1 MHIAKYLALIMAF
14 GVLVAAP
21 SHAAMDDNQP
31 FAVTSTGFGAKGSF
45 KAIVEAFHAIYRN
58 AYPGTAATAKP
69 SSSAGGMVAVAKGE
83 SDIHYSVTTI
93 DYEYGLA
100 GKAPFQEKMPDGK
113 LLHMFTLMDNLDLYY
128 LARKKWADSNGIKTI
143 ADIARVKPK
152 MNLGMNR
159 KGILLTNVTIAD
171 LFDAYGFSPEDVL
184 KWGGNIAYNAS
195 RASLQDLRDG
205 KTDLMIEFGIQPD
218 ARIVDISKTRDLVWL
233 QPDRQVLEKIA
244 AKRDF
249 QMATIP
255 GSFYNFLT
263 SDVPTL
269 RAGATVAAG
278 AHVSDEAVYKMVKA
292 VAENM
297 DRVQAIHS
305 AFKNYSKESMIAK
318 PKAMGYHPGAAK
330 YYRDRGWIN

>member
-1 MHIAKYLALIMAF
+1 MNIAKHLAL
-14 GVLVAAP
+14 VLVLGVVAAAP
-21 SHAAMDDNQP
+21 SYAAMDDAKP
-31 FAVTSTGFGAKGSF
+31 FEVTSTSFGAKGSF

-100 GKAPFQEKMPDGK
+100 GKSPFQEKMPDGK

-152 MNLGMNR
+152 MNLGINR
-159 KGILLTNVTIAD
+159 KGILLANVTIAD

-218 ARIVDISKTRDLVWL
+218 ARIVDISKTRDLIWL
-233 QPDRQVLEKIA
+233 QPDREVLEKIA
-244 AKRDF
+244 AKRDISNVDDSRLVL
-249 QMATIP
+249 QLPDKRRAHAEGGGDRGRQRP
-255 GSFYNFLT
+255 C
-263 SDVPTL
+263 L
-269 RAGATVAAG
+269 RRGRLQ
-278 AHVSDEAVYKMVKA
+278 MVKA

-305 AFKNYSKESMIAK
+305 AFKNYSKQSMIAK
-318 PKAMGYHPGAAK
+318 PKAMGYHPGATT
-330 YYRDRGWIN
+330 YYRERGWIN